1 MKLHYA
7 AILSL
12 CALAGACAS
21 NAKSEAAS
29 AAPSPAEAPAVAGA
43 LPPSNPNEVYRPP
56 KPKEKSAPE
65 AKPVK
70 PKKTSITIEASAMQ
84 LGDVVRRV
92 GEQAGGNIVL
102 MGGVEGRIARHLEIK
117 RRSLAD
123 AVPMIAN
130 AGNVAVEKHPHY
142 FFFFPEGY
150 EQLLNVSLAGRLDA
164 RYREI
169 KTDAVFGS
177 GLPLCSVFMWMS
189 YALKVSIVADNSVGD
204 AQCGELALKQVPL
217 EIAIEAILKSAR
229 VAAVQVE
236 STPDYIFFSTP
247 QNTNPK
253 SALLEESSLDEQQ
266 KALLGK
272 QVTLALPYP
281 LRTGQPLELPLRPSP
296 ISDVLAALSE
306 QVGVRVVVEK
316 GLEKFPVN
324 PFFVKNITLREAL
337 DLLVRQWLE
346 PNYGY
351 QVLADRIV
359 IRRR

>member
-7 AILSL
+7 AILSV

-21 NAKSEAAS
+21 HAKGEAAAS
-29 AAPSPAEAPAVAGA
+29 APAETPAVAGA

-56 KPKEKSAPE
+56 KQKEEAAPV
-65 AKPVK
+65 AKPAR

-84 LGDVVRRV
+84 LGDVIRRV
-92 GEQAGGNIVL
+92 GEQAGGNVVL
-102 MGGVEGRIARHLEIK
+102 MGGVEGRIANNLDIT
-117 RRSLAD
+117 RRALAD

-150 EQLLNVSLAGRLDA
+150 EQLLNVSLAGRLDT
-164 RYREI
+164 RYSEI

-217 EIAIEAILKSAR
+217 DTAIEAILKSAR
-229 VAAVQVE
+229 IAAVQVE
-236 STPDYIFFSTP
+236 STPDYIFLSTP

-281 LRTGQPLELPLRPSP
+281 LRTGQPLELPLKPSP
-296 ISDVLAALSE
+296 LSDVLPALSE

-324 PFFVKNITLREAL
+324 PYFVKNVTLREAL

>member
-1 MKLHYA
+1 MKLHFA
-7 AILSL
+7 VILSF

-29 AAPSPAEAPAVAGA
+29 AAPAETPAIAGA

-56 KPKEKSAPE
+56 KPKEKPAPE
-65 AKPVK
+65 ARPAK
-70 PKKTSITIEASAMQ
+70 PKKTSITLEASTMQ
-84 LGDVVRRV
+84 LGDVIRRV

-102 MGGVEGRIARHLEIK
+102 MGGVESRIANNLDIK

-130 AGNVAVEKHPHY
+130 AGNVAVEKHPQY

-150 EQLLNVSLAGRLDA
+150 EQLLNLTLAGRLDA
-164 RYREI
+164 RYGDI

-189 YALKVSIVADNSVGD
+189 YALKLSIVADNSVGD

-217 EIAIEAILKSAR
+217 DTAIEAILKSAR
-229 VAAVQVE
+229 VASVQVE
-236 STPDYIFFSTP
+236 STPDYIFLSTP
-247 QNTNPK
+247 QNTNPRT
-253 SALLEESSLDEQQ
+253 ALIDETTLDEKQ
-266 KALLGK
+266 KALLDK
-272 QVTLALPYP
+272 SVTLALPYP
-281 LRTGQPLELPLRPSP
+281 LRTGQPLELPLTPSP
-296 ISDVLAALSE
+296 LGDVIPALSE
-306 QVGVRVVVEK
+306 QLGVRVVAEK

-324 PFFVKNITLREAL
+324 PFYLQRATVREAL

-351 QVLADRIV
+351 QMLADRIV

>member
-1 MKLHYA
+1 MKFYYV

-12 CALAGACAS
+12 CALTGACAS

-29 AAPSPAEAPAVAGA
+29 AVTAPDETPAVAGA

-56 KPKEKSAPE
+56 KPKEKAAPE
-65 AKPVK
+65 AKPEK
-70 PKKTSITIEASAMQ
+70 PKKTSITIEAATLQ
-84 LGDVVRRV
+84 LGDVIRRV
-92 GEQAGGNIVL
+92 GEQAGGNVVL
-102 MGGVEGRIARHLEIK
+102 MSGVENRIANNLDIK
-117 RRSLAD
+117 RRSLND
-123 AVPMIAN
+123 AAPMIAN
-130 AGNVAVEKHPHY
+130 AGNVAVEKHPQY

-164 RYREI
+164 RYSDI

-204 AQCGELALKQVPL
+204 ARCGELALKQVPL
-217 EIAIEAILKSAR
+217 ETAIEAILKSAR
-229 VAAVQVE
+229 VAAVQAE
-236 STPDYIFFSTP
+236 STPDYIFLSAP

-253 SALLEESSLDEQQ
+253 SALLDEVSLDE
-266 KALLGK
+266 K
-272 QVTLALPYP
+272 QRAMLEKSVMVALPYP
-281 LRTGQPLELPLRPSP
+281 LRTGQRLELPLTPSHLG
-296 ISDVLAALSE
+296 DVLPALSE
-306 QVGVRVVVEK
+306 QLGVRVAAEK

-324 PFFVKNITLREAL
+324 PFFLQKVTVKEAL
-337 DLLVRQWLE
+337 DLIVRQWLE

>member
-1 MKLHYA
+1 MKLQYA

-21 NAKSEAAS
+21 NAKGEAAS
-29 AAPSPAEAPAVAGA
+29 AAPAEAPAVAGA

-56 KPKEKSAPE
+56 KPKEKAAPE
-65 AKPVK
+65 AKAAK
-70 PKKTSITIEASAMQ
+70 PKKTSITIEASAIQ
-84 LGDVVRRV
+84 LGDVIRRV
-92 GEQAGGNIVL
+92 GEQAGGNVVL
-102 MGGVEGRIARHLEIK
+102 MGGVESRIANNLDIK

-130 AGNVAVEKHPHY
+130 AGNVAVEKHPQY

-150 EQLLNVSLAGRLDA
+150 EQLLNISLAGRLDA
-164 RYREI
+164 HYSAI

-189 YALKVSIVADNSVGD
+189 YALKVSIIADNSVGD

-217 EIAIEAILKSAR
+217 DTAIEAILKSAR

-236 STPDYIFFSTP
+236 STPDYIFLSTP

-253 SALLEESSLDEQQ
+253 SALVEETALDETQ

-272 QVTLALPYP
+272 PVTLALPYP
-281 LRTGQPLELPLRPSP
+281 LRTGQPLELPLKPSP
-296 ISDVLAALSE
+296 LGDVLPALSE
-306 QVGVRVVVEK
+306 QVGIRVVAEK

-324 PFFVKNITLREAL
+324 PFFVQKVALREAL

-351 QVLADRIV
+351 QVLPDRIV